1 MPQFPI
7 NCYDYDGDDYTVTHA
22 DVGPINVD
30 AGIHT
35 FSIDFDLYF

>member
-7 NCYDYDGDDYTVTHA
+7 NCYDYGDDYTVTHT

-35 FSIDFDLYF
+35 FSIDFELYF